1 MMTCVVIHDELA
13 MDTANRELKLAYNR
27 EKRIAQEEPASELG

>member
-1 MMTCVVIHDELA
+1 MACVVNHDELA
-13 MDTANRELKLAYNR
+13 MGTANRELKLAYTR